1 MSRLH
6 DTFPKKPL
14 SKKAKKGIL
23 ILCIIVLGAIT
34 VGIIQFSSIGR
45 FSSSASPL
53 DYFPLPGNF
62 GFSSSRLKKTDGFFS
77 SWHFNDYIAVLYIE
91 GVIQDANENYNQEWL
106 LDTIAEL
113 SEDRKN
119 RGIFL
124 YIDSPGGGVYQS
136 DEVYLALEDYKY
148 RTENPVWAYMGPL
161 AASGG
166 YYIACAADVI
176 YANRN
181 TLTGSIGVISGTSVD
196 LTELFARHGIK
207 MTTVTA
213 GKNKNMF
220 NINSPLTD
228 EHRAIMQS
236 IADEAYDQFTQIV
249 AESRDMEIRDVC
261 RLADGRIYTAAQAKK
276 NGLIDYIDTYENAL
290 NNMQNSFAEEGED
303 EEPRIEHFRFE
314 RKKNLYDYLYKM
326 SAAASSLLQL
336 KETGLGTL
344 LPESM
349 KTLSGL
355 PENLPLPAYYYI
367 P

>member
-1 MSRLH
+1 MNDLH
-6 DTFPKKPL
+6 EKRRKKPL
-14 SKKAKKGIL
+14 GKKAKRGLL
-23 ILCIIVLGAIT
+23 ILCITVLIGLTAGIFELST
-34 VGIIQFSSIGR
+34 VGDSLHRIR
-45 FSSSASPL
+45 PL
-53 DYFPLPGNF
+53 DLLPLPGNF
-62 GFSSSRLKKTDGFFS
+62 GFSPFRLKKADGFLS
-77 SWHFNDYIAVLYIE
+77 SIHFNDYIAVVYIE
-91 GVIQDANENYNQEWL
+91 GVIEDANDSYNQEWL

-113 SEDRKN
+113 TEDRKN
-119 RGIFL
+119 RGILL

-136 DEVYLALEDYKY
+136 DEIYLALEDYKY
-148 RTENPVWAYMGPL
+148 KTENPVWAYMGPL

-181 TLTGSIGVISGTSVD
+181 TLTGSIGVISATSVD

-220 NINSPLTD
+220 NINSPLTE

-249 AESRDMEIRDVC
+249 AESRDMEIRDVR
-261 RLADGRIYTAAQAKK
+261 RLADGRIYTALQAEK
-276 NGLIDYIDTYENAL
+276 NGLIDYVDTYENTL
-290 NNMQNSFAEEGED
+290 NNMRNSVSD
-303 EEPRIEHFRFE
+303 EEALSVEHFRFE

-326 SAAASSLLQL
+326 SQTVSRVLQS
-336 KETGLGTL
+336 KETGIDSFL
-344 LPESM
+344 LESVR
-349 KTLSGL
+349 TISGI
-355 PENLPLPAYYYI
+355 PENLPLPAYYYHA